1 MTDVSVKKKIPLSV
15 FFPCFNEVGNIGGV
29 VAQAQNVLPLVS
41 DDYEIIIVDDGSSDG
56 TGAAADALASRDQ
69 KIRVVH
75 HLTNKGY
82 GCALRS
88 GFETASKEYVFYTD
102 GDGQF
107 DMSELVGVVELMT
120 TLEGGCDIVSCY
132 RRNRI
137 EGGVR
142 KFNAFCWSWLI
153 GLMFRIPNRDVD
165 CAFKLYRRSIF
176 DQIRLKSTG
185 ALIDTEVLARAARKG
200 YKIVQMPVNH
210 YPRRYGHATG
220 ANPLVIFKAFYE
232 LFRLWMDI
240 VRS

>member
-1 MTDVSVKKKIPLSV
+1 MTDYSVKKKISLSV
-15 FFPCFNEVGNIGGV
+15 FFPCFNEVGNLGRIV
-29 VAQAQNVLPLVS
+29 EQAQSVVPTVS
-41 DDYEIIIVDDGSSDG
+41 DDYEIIIVNDGSTDG
-56 TGAAADALASRDQ
+56 TGVAADALAARDE

-82 GCALRS
+82 GSALRS
-88 GFETASKEYVFYTD
+88 GFEAATKEYVFYTD

-107 DMSELVGVVELMT
+107 DLSELAGVVELMT

-132 RRNRI
+132 RRNRS
-137 EGGVR
+137 EGGIR
-142 KFNAFCWSWLI
+142 KLNAFCWSTLI
-153 GLMFRIPNRDVD
+153 GVMFGIPYKDID

-176 DQIRLKSTG
+176 DGMQLKSTG

-200 YKIVQMPVNH
+200 CKIVQMPVSH
-210 YPRRYGHATG
+210 YPRRYGSASG
-220 ANPLVIFKAFYE
+220 ANPLVIVKAFYE